1 MKTLYLRIVVTF
13 VLISLV
19 SSLFALWIAGF
30 YYQSQL
36 KDENERKVMR
46 IGEEIRAL
54 YEQTSGLDFDVY
66 LKHIAN
72 TGFQIYAV
80 NERLEGAYYGRPFKH
95 EKLEPEQILNVLA
108 GGTYD
113 GIRKERG
120 LLLGFFENSLRN
132 SVGLP
137 IQVGEQSYA
146 LFIRPDLE
154 QQIGEIRLFMAVL
167 MGVAFVSS
175 VALIVIFSRS
185 IVRPVK
191 HLTRAT
197 HQIVVGH
204 YDVALNVSR
213 RDEIGNLARDFT
225 AMAQSLKQL
234 DEMRQE
240 FVANVSHEIQSPLTS
255 IQGFAQTILD
265 REATPEEAERYLTII
280 AKESNRLSSLSK
292 QLLTLAALDKEAGLI
307 RKTPFRLDEQ
317 IRQALIVTEWQW
329 SEKRLNVEPELAEIV
344 VSADPQLLYQV
355 WFNLIVNAIKFSRPG
370 GTIRIETAV
379 EREVTVTVT
388 DTGIG
393 IGEEELPHIFERFYK
408 ADKSRTPARS
418 GSGLGLAIVR
428 RIVEL
433 HGGSVSVSSNPGEG
447 SAFTVRLPYR

>member
-54 YEQTSGLDFDVY
+54 YEQTSGLGFDVY

-95 EKLEPEQILNVLA
+95 EKLEPEQIRNVLA

-197 HQIVVGH
+197 HQIVGGH

-265 REATPEEAERYLTII
+265 REATPEEAERYLSII
-280 AKESNRLSSLSK
+280 TKESNRLSSLSK
-292 QLLTLAALDKEAGLI
+292 QLLTLAALDKESGLI
-307 RKTPFRLDEQ
+307 RRTPFRLDEQ

-355 WFNLIVNAIKFSRPG
+355 WFNLIVNAIKFSRPD

-379 EREVTVTVT
+379 EREVSVTVT

-433 HGGSVSVSSNPGEG
+433 HGGSVSVSSKPGEG

>member
-36 KDENERKVMR
+36 KDENERKVTR

-54 YEQTSGLDFDVY
+54 YGQTSGLDFDVY

-72 TGFQIYAV
+72 MGFQIYAV

-95 EKLEPEQILNVLA
+95 EKLEPEQIRNVLA

-167 MGVAFVSS
+167 MGVAFMSS

-197 HQIVVGH
+197 HQIVGGH

-280 AKESNRLSSLSK
+280 VKESNRLSSLSK

-307 RKTPFRLDEQ
+307 RKTSFRLDEQ

-379 EREVTVTVT
+379 EREVAVTVT

>member
-54 YEQTSGLDFDVY
+54 YGQTSGLDFDVY

-72 TGFQIYAV
+72 MGFQIYAV

-95 EKLEPEQILNVLA
+95 EKLEPEQIRNVLA

-197 HQIVVGH
+197 HQIVGGH

-329 SEKRLNVEPELAEIV
+329 SEKRLNVEPELAEII

-370 GTIRIETAV
+370 GTIRIETAI

>member
-54 YEQTSGLDFDVY
+54 YGQTSGLDFDVY

-72 TGFQIYAV
+72 MGFQIYAV

-95 EKLEPEQILNVLA
+95 EKLEPEQIRNVLA

-167 MGVAFVSS
+167 MGVAFVCS

-197 HQIVVGH
+197 HQIVGGH

-329 SEKRLNVEPELAEIV
+329 SEKRLNVEPELAEII

-355 WFNLIVNAIKFSRPG
+355 WFNLIVNAIKFSHPG
-370 GTIRIETAV
+370 GTIRIETAI

>member
-54 YEQTSGLDFDVY
+54 YGQTSGLDFDVY

-72 TGFQIYAV
+72 MGFQIYAV

-95 EKLEPEQILNVLA
+95 EKLEPEQIRNVLA

-197 HQIVVGH
+197 HQIVGGH

-329 SEKRLNVEPELAEIV
+329 SEKRLNVEPELAEII

-370 GTIRIETAV
+370 GTIRIETAI
-379 EREVTVTVT
+379 EREVAVTVT

>member
-54 YEQTSGLDFDVY
+54 YGQTSGLDFDVY
-66 LKHIAN
+66 LKHIA
-72 TGFQIYAV
+72 TMGFQIYAV

-95 EKLEPEQILNVLA
+95 EKLEPDQIRNVLA

-167 MGVAFVSS
+167 MGVAFMSS

-197 HQIVVGH
+197 HQIVGGH

-280 AKESNRLSSLSK
+280 VKESNRLSSLSK

-379 EREVTVTVT
+379 EREVAVTVT

-447 SAFTVRLPYR
+447 NAFTVRLPYR

>member
-36 KDENERKVMR
+36 KDENERKVTR

-54 YEQTSGLDFDVY
+54 YGQTSGLDFDVY

-72 TGFQIYAV
+72 MGFQIYAV

-95 EKLEPEQILNVLA
+95 EKLEPEQIRNVLA

-167 MGVAFVSS
+167 MGVAFMSS

-197 HQIVVGH
+197 HQIVGGH

-280 AKESNRLSSLSK
+280 VKESNRLSSLSK

-379 EREVTVTVT
+379 EREVAVTVT